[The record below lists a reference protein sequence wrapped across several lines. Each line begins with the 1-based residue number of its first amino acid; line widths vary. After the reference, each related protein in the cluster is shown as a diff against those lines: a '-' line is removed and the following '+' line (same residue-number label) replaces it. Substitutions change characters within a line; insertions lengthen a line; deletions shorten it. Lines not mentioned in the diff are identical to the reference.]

1 MSNNTLTHKGNG
13 YFWVGDATA
22 IERIENTAGANVTIS
37 NGEIT
42 IADAEDALVTVYGAD
57 GHEVYKGA
65 DNTIRVASG
74 LYIVTVQQHGTTTA
88 TKLFV
93 K

>member
-22 IERIENTAGANVTIS
+22 IERIENTADANVTIS
-37 NGEIT
+37 NGEII
-42 IADAEDALVTVYGAD
+42 IADAEDALVTVYSAD
-57 GHEVYKGA
+57 GREVYKGT
-65 DNTIRVASG
+65 DSTIHVASG
-74 LYIVTVQQHGTTTA
+74 LYIVAVQQESTTTV
-88 TKLFV
+88 TKVFV

>member
-1 MSNNTLTHKGNG
+1 MSNNTLTYKGNG

-74 LYIVTVQQHGTTTA
+74 LYIVTVQQNGTTTA
-88 TKLFV
+88 TKVFV